1 MSLRVKKAL
10 KKLVAYSP
18 DDVDFEIRLN
28 ANEAPFDFII
38 DEVRSLKN
46 SKAKKYLNELSL
58 IENKAHIEKF
68 YKSNQG
74 ASDRFMDQ
82 MANNNFLELN
92 NK

>member
-38 DEVRSLKN
+38 AVSYTHLTLPT
-46 SKAKKYLNELSL
+46 KA
-58 IENKAHIEKF
+58 
-68 YKSNQG
+68 
-74 ASDRFMDQ
+74 
-82 MANNNFLELN
+82 
-92 NK
+92 

>member
-38 DEVRSLKN
+38 DEVRSLKS
-46 SKAKKYLNELSL
+46 SKAKN
-58 IENKAHIEKF
+58 I
-68 YKSNQG
+68 
-74 ASDRFMDQ
+74 
-82 MANNNFLELN
+82 
-92 NK
+92 